1 MDDSYVGDDV
11 IPGWQHLLI
20 TDNMNPD
27 QIPGVNHASN

>member
-1 MDDSYVGDDV
+1 MDDSYMGDG
-11 IPGWQHLLI
+11 INLGWQQLLI